1 MVFTFTWSAPVF
13 VEKSVFDWALNNFV
27 DTIDEN
33 EIPESFFEFLV
44 STIKN
49 WAATSN
55 IPDSHDGVQAILDW
69 AYEFSQCHDP
79 VTKAKYL
86 LMELSDLNLWNNIST
101 YGATYPAFDFQRESL
116 PIDFALNALFDDE
129 FGMENVEEFL
139 AHFSAHFKNFGAR
152 VPSEDYLRTVYTKV
166 RS

>member
-116 PIDFALNALFDDE
+116 PIDFA
-129 FGMENVEEFL
+129 
-139 AHFSAHFKNFGAR
+139 
-152 VPSEDYLRTVYTKV
+152 
-166 RS
+166 